1 MCYTVIIAQGDLAID
16 HPPAQRQAEGG
27 YYAIRIAPRGRVLQG
42 VGLSSMR
49 IYPIGEGPEDDKD
62 GQEA

>member
-1 MCYTVIIAQGDLAID
+1 MIL
-16 HPPAQRQAEGG
+16 
-27 YYAIRIAPRGRVLQG
+27 PRGRALQG

-62 GQEA
+62 GQEAYFTARIASFIG